1 LSLNGLVVLD
11 KAGISIYSKIVDIT
25 LKKDPLLIGGFLT
38 AMQSFSKH
46 MTGNQHETG
55 IQELQMKNFKIKYRQ
70 FKYLTFIG
78 IIDQTSNIK
87 TAEIILEYMIWAFL
101 SKFRLNL
108 QEELIV
114 ETTGF
119 EKFDEFFE
127 KFKDSKEKELK
138 KWVENNFTSALQGIL
153 NSLEN
158 YFPITEL
165 LKINPE
171 MITVIGKKLIWVDYK
186 INPEEETKILD
197 FLRQK
202 TAEFYGKELF
212 DNLLKKVQSNLQI
225 AP

>member
-1 LSLNGLVVLD
+1 
-11 KAGISIYSKIVDIT
+11 
-25 LKKDPLLIGGFLT
+25 
-38 AMQSFSKH
+38 
-46 MTGNQHETG
+46 
-55 IQELQMKNFKIKYRQ
+55 
-70 FKYLTFIG
+70 
-78 IIDQTSNIK
+78 
-87 TAEIILEYMIWAFL
+87 MIWAFL

-108 QEELIV
+108 QVELVV

-138 KWVENNFTSALQGIL
+138 KWVENNFTSTLQGIL

-186 INPEEETKILD
+186 INLEEETKILD

-225 AP
+225 DK